1 MDYGLL
7 GRWFD
12 PVTNKMRR
20 VWGFIIVL
28 ACSRLMF
35 VRPVLKMDERSWVES
50 HVLAFEFFGGV
61 PRRLVPGN
69 VPRNIFRLLWP
80 IALCGR

>member
-1 MDYGLL
+1 
-7 GRWFD
+7 
-12 PVTNKMRR
+12 
-20 VWGFIIVL
+20 
-28 ACSRLMF
+28 

-61 PRRLVPGN
+61 PRRLVPEN
-69 VPRNIFRLLWP
+69 VPRNIVGILWP